1 MIDNSRKIL
10 QLHFKLEEQMNAW
23 DMIYIYFHVFNQNLH
38 SCFSWPKPEPG
49 FYKNVFNFS
58 MELRDLSSSA
68 IEVLHSVQP
77 KVCKP
82 GEKFHVPQ
90 HFAEWSFI
98 QMLSQ
103 QLD

>member
-1 MIDNSRKIL
+1 MDNSRKIL

-23 DMIYIYFHVFNQNLH
+23 YMIYIYSHVFNQNLH

-82 GEKFHVPQ
+82 GKKFHVPQ
-90 HFAEWSFI
+90 HFAE
-98 QMLSQ
+98 
-103 QLD
+103 